1 MVLYPQLLDSKAEVR
16 QRLHVQEVSL
26 FIHMS
31 IIKIP
36 SNSVFTCQVA
46 MFERQQ
52 ARMDGSPAMSLLNDL
67 GQRCKTVK
75 QLVSWLKKIGND
87 KALDILEY
95 HGN

>member
-1 MVLYPQLLDSKAEVR
+1 MHLTKSVYYKKNF
-16 QRLHVQEVSL
+16 VSV
-26 FIHMS
+26 
-31 IIKIP
+31 
-36 SNSVFTCQVA
+36 SNCQVA

-52 ARMDGSPAMSLLNDL
+52 ARMDGSPSMSLLNDL

-75 QLVSWLKKIGND
+75 QLVSWLKKIEND